1 MLTYYFALTIMFVF
15 TLATLFPQ
23 IALSV
28 IAELK
33 RQQRLRVIH
42 YVGESIAN
50 EPAQDLHKFAARKG
64 IDQALVDEVLE
75 QNHDM
80 IAERWEANTQTSS
93 WANQIQ
99 RALRLTKKRPE
110 GVDPPALK
118 FSALRPFLFCPS
130 LS

>member
-1 MLTYYFALTIMFVF
+1 MLTYYFALTIMFIF

-42 YVGESIAN
+42 HVGESIAN
-50 EPAQDLHKFAARKG
+50 ELAQDLHKFAARKG

-80 IAERWEANTQTSS
+80 IAERLGSKYANE
-93 WANQIQ
+93 
-99 RALRLTKKRPE
+99 LLGEP
-110 GVDPPALK
+110 DPNE
-118 FSALRPFLFCPS
+118 RYD
-130 LS
+130 